1 MPNTIYAEL
10 KQYQPIPEDYHIE
23 ILKDKPSFL
32 EDHIA
37 WSIYTR
43 KDDDPVRVQLQ
54 KEIDEYNSVVKVIL
68 DTPGLV
74 DFFLQHDLV
83 LTKEQIL
90 EQFSQELADIIFTLK
105 DYPFVHQLHIN
116 NNQLFD
122 IASQKILDY
131 KIDKPEHSLVI
142 ENLSEDERDATFYL
156 CVQLEKDGLMP
167 ENTQDD
173 QMYDWFESYEQ
184 ARDDLE
190 KPDGRVMR
198 VINLLSEKGYLKVY
212 SIQPKEKHPS
222 LCLRYPCNGSFEVY
236 VLDLD
241 YINDAKL
248 TEQIKNYLK
257 IGVFGRNSG
266 EVTSY
271 SLLSNYT
278 VADSEVSQIVK
289 EKGGSYIDLNDG
301 NSFGI
306 VFDVDLEQ
314 MKEIAKSI
322 GCEMFIFGMDY
333 VPSKPELYTM
343 QNNGEYKFSPISETV
358 EVIDDLEEIA
368 PNYSEMWEDLYFNDY
383 FRECLCFECGL

>member
-68 DTPGLV
+68 DTPGFV

-122 IASQKILDY
+122 IASQKILEY
-131 KIDKPEHSLVI
+131 KIDKSEHSLVI

-248 TEQIKNYLK
+248 TEQIKNNLK

-278 VADSEVSQIVK
+278 VAESEISQIVK

-306 VFDVDLEQ
+306 VFDIDLKQ

-322 GCEMFIFGMDY
+322 GCEMFIYGMDFA
-333 VPSKPELYTM
+333 PSKPELYTK
-343 QNNGEYKFSPISETV
+343 QNSGEYEFSPISETV
-358 EVIDDLEEIA
+358 EVMDDLEKIA
-368 PNYSEMWEDLYFNDY
+368 PNYSEMWEDLYFNA
-383 FRECLCFECGL
+383 